1 MIGKKDVDNVRE
13 AVTTDKKE
21 VLTLISH
28 CLATHQVN
36 DELELDQ
43 YNLLD
48 ERKSKTC
55 SFSHFP
61 YNL

>member
-36 DELELDQ
+36 DELQLDQ

-48 ERKSKTC
+48 ERKS
-55 SFSHFP
+55 
-61 YNL
+61 